1 MVAVPI
7 LGLPSVSSLTGNE
20 QFPVVQ
26 YGATKK
32 ASIND
37 IAVPLSHFFPAI
49 GVAITGVNSV
59 ETGGSLVSGVTIDL
73 VNDTASPGA
82 LMLYGTDLAGTRG
95 WQPQTAGGTVAVVD
109 SGAGLTGGPITVS
122 GSLSV
127 ATNGIADTMLR
138 QSAALSVMGRSAN
151 STGNVADIAA
161 TTSGHV
167 LQVVGNALA
176 FAPVTASG
184 IGAVASV
191 SGTANEITAIGV
203 DVVTIGLS
211 NTLYF
216 GGKTVSGGTFY
227 NMVVNNITVS
237 GGTEQGVTYS
247 GGTFWNSTLNNPTI
261 SGGTFQGI
269 TVSGGTFNN
278 LTISGSTFLGPNLS
292 NAIAGG
298 NWTTSGTWALPA
310 ITLSGAVTATGQ
322 TITNGTYNNPTVSG
336 GNFSAPKLS
345 TGVAGG
351 VWTTSG
357 TWTLPSITVSGNLVT
372 TGTAT
377 VGSGSTDNI
386 QFAGGTGSTQI
397 TAAGGSSNVTLN
409 ITSKGTGNIALLGN
423 NNGFNIAVFQG
434 GSSIANY
441 FSFQTATAG
450 SGPLVTVGGSDTD
463 VNLRLYSKNSGNL
476 DFGST
481 GGGQQFGVLHTASAN
496 RYVTATGSNGGN
508 PVIGTTAGALAL
520 SSTQTIIASGTATP
534 AGGAASTGMAF
545 GTTANFGVFFGSG
558 VPTVSAAQGSWY
570 LRSDGSTTS
579 SRAYVNTGGT
589 WTPMLT
595 FA

>member
-1 MVAVPI
+1 MTILWSGHKPVVAKPI
-7 LGLPSVSSLTGNE
+7 NELVSVSSLTGNE

-247 GGTFWNSTLNNPTI
+247 GGTIWNAVVNSPTVSGGTWQGGTLSGPVLNNPTINNVTVSGSTFNNSTLNNPT
-261 SGGTFQGI
+261 
-269 TVSGGTFNN
+269 VSGGNF
-278 LTISGSTFLGPNLS
+278 SAPRLS
-292 NAIAGG
+292 NAVAGG

-322 TITNGTYNNPTVSG
+322 TITAGTYNNPTVSG
-336 GNFSAPKLS
+336 GNFSAPRLS
-345 TGVAGG
+345 TAVVGG
-351 VWTTSG
+351 NWTTSG
-357 TWTLPSITVSGNLVT
+357 TWATPAMTLSG
-372 TGTAT
+372 A
-377 VGSGSTDNI
+377 
-386 QFAGGTGSTQI
+386 
-397 TAAGGSSNVTLN
+397 
-409 ITSKGTGNIALLGN
+409 
-423 NNGFNIAVFQG
+423 
-434 GSSIANY
+434 
-441 FSFQTATAG
+441 
-450 SGPLVTVGGSDTD
+450 
-463 VNLRLYSKNSGNL
+463 
-476 DFGST
+476 
-481 GGGQQFGVLHTASAN
+481 
-496 RYVTATGSNGGN
+496 VTATG
-508 PVIGTTAGALAL
+508 
-520 SSTQTIIASGTATP
+520 QTITNGTFTTITLSGITTIPGGGQISAAGLIGVGAAPASGQNLDITTSSASDQFATVRNSGTAAAGLRLLNSSAGGHDYQLLSTGAGNGPGAGTWSLYDNTASAYRFGVTTSGMVTVAPQTAMP
-534 AGGAASTGMAF
+534 AGGQASVGLGF
-545 GTTANFGVFFGSG
+545 STTANFGVFFGSG
-558 VPTVSAAQGSWY
+558 VPTISAAQGSLY
-570 LRSDGSTTS
+570 LRSNGTGIAD
-579 SRAYVNTGGT
+579 RAYINTGGT
-589 WTPMLT
+589 WTNLVT
-595 FA
+595 GG